1 MDCGPSRAGSFAR
14 FVLPRDSTV
23 RVLAGQP
30 QGIDPALPALE
41 VLELCRRADVV
52 RGELDQ
58 LVGGQ
63 VAAAGVADQHIDP
76 AVPSLPQP
84 RQDASGEA
92 GVVPAVACL
101 LYT

>member
-14 FVLPRDSTV
+14 FVLPPDSTL
-23 RVLAGQP
+23 RVLAGRP
-30 QGIDPALPALE
+30 QGIYPALPALK

-76 AVPSLPQP
+76 AVPSVMQQ
-84 RQDASGEA
+84 RQDASGAA
-92 GVVPAVACL
+92 GVIPAVDVI
-101 LYT
+101 